1 MSEEQIADLPE
12 VIEEELE
19 EDLEP
24 EVINEVSSPEE
35 AVKSLDDLWRN
46 LVYQHRE
53 KFTKYSE
60 MQESL
65 SSMNFDRTETRIDF
79 TELNTLRDEIVK
91 LEGGLETINLFRQY
105 VLGEEPQPWVESEIK
120 EQRKKIKVRTRPGYE
135 KYSNWEA
142 DTTETGTDQLNAV
155 K

>member
-60 MQESL
+60 MQQSL

-91 LEGGLETINLFRQY
+91 LEGGLETLNLFRQY